1 MRVNASTIVKASRED
16 VWNLIATPAHCL
28 EFMSGFTRWELQ
40 DTDDDGQ
47 VSVDVDAKLE
57 LGSRVR
63 MLIRVGSADV
73 GGLIEI
79 VECKE
84 GSDMAWSSVTG
95 VDQRGRWRIRDAG
108 DGLVR
113 VELRYSYGVAGAG
126 IPGVVAERVAKPMI
140 GRRLKQSLLA
150 LKRLAERNR
159 LRRESETRRATAAA

>member
-1 MRVNASTIVKASRED
+1 MRVNSSTIVKATRAD
-16 VWNLIATPAHCL
+16 VWNLISDPASYL
-28 EFMSGFTRWELQ
+28 EFMSGFTRWEL
-40 DTDDDGQ
+40 DGDRA
-47 VSVDVDAKLE
+47 VAADSKLV

-108 DGLVR
+108 DGKVR
-113 VELRYSYGVAGAG
+113 VELRYSYGVAGGG
-126 IPGVVAERVAKPMI
+126 IPGLLAERVARPMI
-140 GRRLKQSLLA
+140 ARRLRQSLLA
-150 LKRLAERNR
+150 LKRLAERDR
-159 LRRESETRRATAAA
+159 FRRESEGRRAAATA